1 MHHSQGWS
9 SSCNLLGALKNTTP
23 SSGEISL
30 LEESSVQIK
39 EDKDTEEHIKR
50 RVLQTYLL
58 TSFNHDESETAPGN
72 PPLLLFLR
80 SSPVSY
86 SRGVIPYWNRG
97 SKYRRWC
104 MLSRL
109 QSPLRQTCDF
119 GLYSMIR
126 TDWTSHLWHR
136 SSAPS
141 QPPSSPGRRW
151 PQGGSQS
158 QRVLS
163 KLHQLGRGGGP
174 ASRNKPESPSRRP
187 SAPWTR
193 WRQKRHSRRGRQG
206 TRSSR
211 GGTAWENPPWWE
223 EAGGRRETEGR
234 GYQRWGRWIPPGP
247 PWQAA
252 PLGDWCAAWK
262 DPAEAGFPG
271 ESSST
276 GRCLDNS
283 ESDWVWWRSSLDLG
297 TKDRAVL
304 QQSSERF
311 MIFFF
316 TVCKASMNRTCSVS
330 ICFRCCGEN
339 SPLWNSRS
347 PLSSTLWP
355 AKISSLWADSLDS
368 RADTCQDQTDRK
380 IHYFSL
386 ISTRKSIYSIYF
398 CSRNSKH
405 LVATAS

>member
-1 MHHSQGWS
+1 
-9 SSCNLLGALKNTTP
+9 
-23 SSGEISL
+23 
-30 LEESSVQIK
+30 
-39 EDKDTEEHIKR
+39 
-50 RVLQTYLL
+50 
-58 TSFNHDESETAPGN
+58 
-72 PPLLLFLR
+72 
-80 SSPVSY
+80 
-86 SRGVIPYWNRG
+86 
-97 SKYRRWC
+97 

-109 QSPLRQTCDF
+109 NSLLRQSCDF
-119 GLYSMIR
+119 GLYSMNR
-126 TDWTSHLWHR
+126 TDWTSYLWHQ

-151 PQGGSQS
+151 PQGGSLS
-158 QRVLS
+158 QRALS

-174 ASRNKPESPSRRP
+174 ASRNKPESPSRHP

-262 DPAEAGFPG
+262 DPAEAGLPG

-283 ESDWVWWRSSLDLG
+283 ESDWVWRRSSLDLW

-316 TVCKASMNRTCSVS
+316 TVCKASMTSIINTVTDREMQRQVETLSYLLCQYLFQVLWREQSSVKQQVS
-330 ICFRCCGEN
+330 TVLHALAGQDQQ
-339 SPLWNSRS
+339 LMSRFPGQQS
-347 PLSSTLWP
+347 RHLPGP
-355 AKISSLWADSLDS
+355 DRRKDSLFFPHFY
-368 RADTCQDQTDRK
+368 QEKYLQYLLLK
-380 IHYFSL
+380 Q
-386 ISTRKSIYSIYF
+386 K
-398 CSRNSKH
+398 
-405 LVATAS
+405 